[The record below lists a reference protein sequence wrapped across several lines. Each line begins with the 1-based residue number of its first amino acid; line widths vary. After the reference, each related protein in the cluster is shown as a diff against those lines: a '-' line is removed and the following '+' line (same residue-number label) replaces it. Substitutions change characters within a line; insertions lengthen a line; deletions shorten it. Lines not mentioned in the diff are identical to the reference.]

1 MIVYHATPRRNRRSI
16 DRTGLDPA
24 RSKQGRKAVWLFS
37 ASRLEWAILH
47 VANRHRCKVADVIVY
62 TVEVDKKA
70 LRKHARGLFYHY
82 ALVPVSQLRGPVSY
96 ELAAI
101 VR

>member
-24 RSKQGRKAVWLFS
+24 KSKQGRKAVWLF
-37 ASRLEWAILH
+37 AAPRLEWAILH
-47 VANRHRCKVADVIVY
+47 VANRHRCRVADVIVY
-62 TVEVDKKA
+62 TVEVDAKDV
-70 LRKHARGLFYHY
+70 RKHAKGLFYHY
-82 ALVPVSQLRGPVSY
+82 ALVPATRLRGPVSY
-96 ELAAI
+96 ELAAV